1 MKQRRRSTLFSV
13 IILVVL
19 VLGIF
24 RLSIWYDNNS
34 RAVPSVST
42 QPSQFLLFPFRE
54 GVDVRLA
61 EGWIYSDEEQ
71 KIHGRKIHYASDL
84 AAPRG
89 TPVYA
94 AADGL
99 AIASFD
105 TQDDGEY
112 QGKRI
117 GFGYGRF
124 VQVWSPETSTYTI
137 YSHLEEIAPG
147 IYYEEP
153 TKTETGWVAELP
165 ISKEEAEEHE
175 STPIKQGDLIG
186 YVGDSGL
193 TWGYEETPENRP
205 NPTEFPSW
213 DETHL
218 HFEVFRYDS
227 DGKKV
232 AYDPYGIYE
241 QAEKYG
247 ERIVT
252 DRTLWLRN
260 ESGQFRKPAGQS
272 SAQSSASPSPT
283 NKEP

>member
-1 MKQRRRSTLFSV
+1 M
-13 IILVVL
+13 
-19 VLGIF
+19 
-24 RLSIWYDNNS
+24 
-34 RAVPSVST
+34 
-42 QPSQFLLFPFRE
+42 
-54 GVDVRLA
+54 RLA

-71 KIHGRKIHYASDL
+71 KIHGRKIHYGSDI

-94 AADGL
+94 AVDGL

-105 TQDDGEY
+105 SEDDGEY

-124 VQVWSPETSTYTI
+124 IQIWSPETNTFTI

-153 TKTETGWVAELP
+153 DKTETGWRPELP
-165 ISKEEAEEHE
+165 KSKEEAEKHE

-193 TWGYEETPENRP
+193 TWGYEETPDNRP
-205 NPTEFPSW
+205 DPSEFPSW

-218 HFEVFRYDS
+218 HFEVFRYNAKGEKD
-227 DGKKV
+227 

-241 QAEKYG
+241 QADKYK
-247 ERIVT
+247 EDVAS
-252 DRTLWLRN
+252 DRSLWLKD
-260 ESGQFRKPAGQS
+260 EQGQIRKPAGQS
-272 SAQSSASPSPT
+272 NVQPSASPSLSST
-283 NKEP
+283 GS